1 MQLQRRLHRVHEYR
15 FLSVVM
21 LFGQVKLPAEHAAHQ
36 FEKKR
41 FFAGEDMEKGALPDA
56 RRSSDF
62 GGRGFGVAFFQ
73 KERHC
78 RAQHFLLGQKATGL
92 FPPRHVITSLS

>member
-1 MQLQRRLHRVHEYR
+1 MP
-15 FLSVVM
+15 VVV

-41 FFAGEDMEKGALPDA
+41 FFAGKDMEKRTLPDT
-56 RRSSDF
+56 RRCGDL
-62 GGRGFGVAFFQ
+62 GGCGLGVAFLQ

>member
-1 MQLQRRLHRVHEYR
+1 
-15 FLSVVM
+15 M

-41 FFAGEDMEKGALPDA
+41 FFAGKDMEKRTLPDT
-56 RRSSDF
+56 RRCGDL
-62 GGRGFGVAFFQ
+62 GGLGVAFLQ